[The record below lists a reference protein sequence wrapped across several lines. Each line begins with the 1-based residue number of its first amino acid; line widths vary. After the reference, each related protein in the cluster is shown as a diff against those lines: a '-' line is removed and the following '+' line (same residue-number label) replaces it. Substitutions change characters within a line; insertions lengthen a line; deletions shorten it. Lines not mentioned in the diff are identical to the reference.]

1 MFCKKCGKYVQPN
14 ENFCPYCGAEVEKA
28 DFASNTDETK
38 VIPNIQDELN
48 SQGKSLDDIS
58 EDIPK
63 EVEYVEDDQFD
74 FPEDLGDD
82 EFEFAEDDED
92 DGEIRSQRHRMTRTG
107 KSSIFSG
114 MVYCADCGS
123 KMQYGSSN
131 NRDFSQ
137 DFFDCSLHRKN
148 GAGARDTSSG

>member
-28 DFASNTDETK
+28 GFASNTDETK

-92 DGEIRSQRHRMTRTG
+92 DGELE
-107 KSSIFSG
+107 
-114 MVYCADCGS
+114 YEDCLL
-123 KMQYGSSN
+123 Y
-131 NRDFSQ
+131 
-137 DFFDCSLHRKN
+137 
-148 GAGARDTSSG
+148 TSRCV